1 MAIVD
6 SIHEAQKRGA
16 SSDAILVEIEKQNP
30 AKKAVFD
37 EARKRG
43 ASSDTMVA
51 EIIKQNARPAIAPKE
66 PGIVEKAAR
75 ILSPK
80 SVEGFGETLGTA
92 AAVAGGVT
100 KRIGEAQVQEAD
112 ARLRLAQQLRVAG
125 PEQAARIRAQLGQ
138 GPAVKEATEQLP
150 ALKKT
155 GREIAAEA
163 VGTGLAIATGASIV
177 GKAPGAATALG
188 RIAGGAAF
196 GGGAGLEAGLKDE
209 TKRVGQVL
217 ASAGKG
223 AAAGAVAA
231 GAFEGVRKLVSF
243 AGKTRAA
250 QKFAGRRINRELQ
263 PPTKEIAGALE
274 RDGRTFG
281 EKVVAVRD
289 KTGRPI
295 YQGNLGQL
303 RDTATDDISTQG
315 KELMKKVG
323 KIKKTI
329 TTRAELK
336 KMVLEQL
343 DDEYG
348 MLTSGHMGEKE
359 MVAREAMRMPSVLN
373 GRQTVLSKRIYDNK
387 IPDSFWS
394 KLKSGDRKTAI
405 AIHARYLFRDGLR
418 KLLNERSGDKA
429 IQALNDRMS
438 LGMDVRKLAALQM
451 AKVELEKLPFS
462 LTNLLGRILEGTI
475 FRPAVTTRIAGAA
488 AAPIRGAAPG
498 AAATA
503 LRRAAELQA
512 GKAAGQ

>member
-177 GKAPGAATALG
+177 GKAPGAAAALG

-217 ASAGKG
+217 ASAGEG
-223 AAAGAVAA
+223 AAAGGGGA
-231 GAFEGVRKLVSF
+231 GA
-243 AGKTRAA
+243 
-250 QKFAGRRINRELQ
+250 GR
-263 PPTKEIAGALE
+263 
-274 RDGRTFG
+274 
-281 EKVVAVRD
+281 
-289 KTGRPI
+289 
-295 YQGNLGQL
+295 
-303 RDTATDDISTQG
+303 
-315 KELMKKVG
+315 
-323 KIKKTI
+323 
-329 TTRAELK
+329 
-336 KMVLEQL
+336 
-343 DDEYG
+343 
-348 MLTSGHMGEKE
+348 
-359 MVAREAMRMPSVLN
+359 
-373 GRQTVLSKRIYDNK
+373 
-387 IPDSFWS
+387 
-394 KLKSGDRKTAI
+394 
-405 AIHARYLFRDGLR
+405 
-418 KLLNERSGDKA
+418 
-429 IQALNDRMS
+429 
-438 LGMDVRKLAALQM
+438 
-451 AKVELEKLPFS
+451 
-462 LTNLLGRILEGTI
+462 
-475 FRPAVTTRIAGAA
+475 
-488 AAPIRGAAPG
+488 
-498 AAATA
+498 
-503 LRRAAELQA
+503 
-512 GKAAGQ
+512 